1 MNYVATIG
9 LEVHVQLKTCSKMFC
24 ASAVKFGAEPN
35 TNTCPICLGLPG
47 ALPVM
52 NHEALRLTVL
62 TGLMLGCDIA
72 PVSKFDRKN
81 YFYPDMPKNYQ
92 ISQYDMPLCTNGS
105 VPLHDLAYPKDAQKT
120 ITTPD
125 REVHLVR
132 IHLEEDVAKSFHF
145 ENATGIDFNR
155 AGTPLM
161 EIVTQPEIYSPEEA
175 FAFLTALKQILIY
188 GDVSDADMEK
198 GQLRCD
204 CNVSVRP
211 EEQTEL
217 GAKIE
222 IKNMNSISG
231 VRRALA
237 YEIQRQIGLLKSS
250 ERLEQETRGWDDT
263 AGETFLMRTKEFAHD
278 YRYFPDPDLV
288 PVKTD
293 VLLADVRQRVPELP
307 KAKRARFVQQYHV
320 SPYDAGVLA
329 NDLDL
334 ARYFEVAAK
343 GAQKPKNV
351 ANWILNDLQNALTAA
366 GKTVHDCPIPPETID
381 ELVNLID
388 SGKISGK
395 QGKEVFA
402 EMFATGK
409 RAAAIVK
416 EKGIEQLSDSS
427 AIEALCDEVIQANPK
442 PVADFKAGNVASL
455 NFLKGQVI
463 KLSKGKANPQLVGE
477 ILERKLKVST
487 GVLSGAPSLGPLA
500 VQINQSARW
509 RHEFREIFAV
519 ASRMVKRVQTR
530 IHCRLGQRDATR
542 ARFVC
547 ENDFIPL
554 DRGNLIIE
562 TRYRPATEKCTCG
575 FWRIEDRR
583 LDFVLSRDATH

>member
-1 MNYVATIG
+1 MNYLATIG
-9 LEVHVQLKTCSKMFC
+9 LEVHVQLKTRSKMFC
-24 ASAVKFGAEPN
+24 ASPVEFGAEPN
-35 TNTCPICLGLPG
+35 TNTCPICIGLPG

-52 NHEALRLTVL
+52 NHESLRMTVL
-62 TGLMLGCDIA
+62 AGLMLGCDIA
-72 PVSKFDRKN
+72 PICKFDRKN

-105 VPLHDLAYPKDAQKT
+105 VPLHDLAYPKDAQKN
-120 ITTPD
+120 IATPD
-125 REVHLVR
+125 KEVHLVR

-145 ENATGIDFNR
+145 ENSTGIDFNR

-161 EIVTQPEIYSPEEA
+161 EIVTQPEINSPEEA

-188 GDVSDADMEK
+188 GEVSDADMEK

-204 CNVSVRP
+204 CNISVRP
-211 EEQTEL
+211 ETQTEF

-222 IKNMNSISG
+222 IKNLNSISG

-237 YEIQRQIGLLKSS
+237 YEIQRQVSALESG
-250 ERLEQETRGWDDT
+250 EQLEQETRGWDDA

-293 VLLADVRQRVPELP
+293 VLVAEVRDRVPELP
-307 KAKRARFVQQYHV
+307 KAKRTRFVQQYQI
-320 SPYDAGVLA
+320 SPYDAAVLA
-329 NDLDL
+329 NDLEL
-334 ARYFEVAAK
+334 AEYFEAAAK
-343 GAQKPKNV
+343 GAKKPKNI
-351 ANWILNDLQNALTAA
+351 ANWILNDLQNAVSAA
-366 GKTVHDCPIPPETID
+366 GKNIHDYPIAPEALD

-388 SGKISGK
+388 SGKISSK

-409 RAAAIVK
+409 RAAAIVT

-427 AIEALCDEVIQANPK
+427 AIEALCDEVIAANPK

-477 ILERKLKVST
+477 ILERKLKV
-487 GVLSGAPSLGPLA
+487 
-500 VQINQSARW
+500 
-509 RHEFREIFAV
+509 
-519 ASRMVKRVQTR
+519 
-530 IHCRLGQRDATR
+530 
-542 ARFVC
+542 
-547 ENDFIPL
+547 
-554 DRGNLIIE
+554 
-562 TRYRPATEKCTCG
+562 
-575 FWRIEDRR
+575 
-583 LDFVLSRDATH
+583 